1 MSGGRYPATPLRTP
15 PAIERPPP
23 PGRHASSPPGWY
35 TFRPAKLV
43 HFSPFKLVQFWTVDD
58 RGGIGEI
65 LGAAVGQLAPLDVP
79 PQRLGGIQLRGVP
92 RQPLDPQPVSLRVQG
107 VANQGTFVRRQLV
120 PDQDDAPAADVAGQG
135 RQIGHHAMPVA
146 ASRKRPKP
154 HLRAS
159 TIPAKPERQ
168 ADQQF
173 LPVEPVD
180 QDRGLAP
187 RRPGPA
193 DRWPLGDA
201 ALVVEENPGLPASG
215 VFFTAGQRWDTQ
227 CRIAAAFRS
236 RACVAGRCS
245 VQSSARR
252 TRHT

>member
-1 MSGGRYPATPLRTP
+1 MTTRSKRKARVSQECPSECVGTAHATDPAP
-15 PAIERPPP
+15 
-23 PGRHASSPPGWY
+23 
-35 TFRPAKLV
+35 
-43 HFSPFKLVQFWTVDD
+43 QC

-65 LGAAVGQLAPLDVP
+65 FGAAVRQLAALDVP
-79 PQRLGGIQLRGVP
+79 PQRFGGIQLRGIP
-92 RQPLDPQPVSLRVQG
+92 GQPLDPQPVSLRVQV
-107 VANQGTFVRRQLV
+107 VANQGTFVRGQLV
-120 PDQDDAPAADVAGQG
+120 PDQDDAPAADVAGQSL
-135 RQIGHHAMPVA
+135 QVCQHAMPVA

-154 HLRAS
+154 HLIAS

-173 LPVEPVD
+173 LPIETVD
-180 QDRGLAP
+180 QDRSLAP

-193 DRWPLGDA
+193 NRWSLRDA

-227 CRIAAAFRS
+227 CRTAAAFRS